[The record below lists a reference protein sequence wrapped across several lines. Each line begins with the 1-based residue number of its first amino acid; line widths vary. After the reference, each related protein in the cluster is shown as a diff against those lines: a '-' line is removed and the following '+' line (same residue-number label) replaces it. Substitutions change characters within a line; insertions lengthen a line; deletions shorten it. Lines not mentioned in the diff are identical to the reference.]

1 RLQAVSLLA
10 GLVGKGEVAQIS
22 ALLGVLML
30 RSWDVQVRANPEPE
44 LLSNRQLPEAE
55 KERKEPRHRE
65 GGKGFA
71 LRSSRRQL
79 RQQLPRQ
86 ERARTGGSC

>member
-1 RLQAVSLLA
+1 
-10 GLVGKGEVAQIS
+10 
-22 ALLGVLML
+22 ML
-30 RSWDVQVRANPEPE
+30 RSRDVQARANPKSE

-55 KERKEPRHRE
+55 KERKEPRHRQ

-86 ERARTGGSC
+86 ERARRSGSY